1 MRLAASRNSFF
12 RSPVGSGSGAGGI
25 ALTAAVVSRARA
37 RALLAAALSSA
48 LPERLA
54 TSAAIRASM
63 LVQLGEHG
71 HDLAQV
77 VRVEGRELG
86 LERRLLLLD
95 RRQLVAEAVGV
106 GGGGDELVHR
116 RA

>member
-1 MRLAASRNSFF
+1 MMTR
-12 RSPVGSGSGAGGI
+12 AG
-25 ALTAAVVSRARA
+25 ARA
-37 RALLAAALSSA
+37 ARGGLVLGGPRALGHQRRD
-48 LPERLA
+48 PRLDV
-54 TSAAIRASM
+54 
-63 LVQLGEHG
+63 VQLGEHG

-95 RRQLVAEAVGV
+95 RRQLVAQAVGV